1 MMKKIL
7 IGTSVVTVVML
18 AGCQAPRG
26 LQHEVSAPSLVVD
39 KQQNIQ
45 VQNFAKTLA
54 DMPMSSVVVVN
65 DSPVGAVQVSKD
77 REYTNAL
84 GEQCYRY
91 TLTTDAIRKQV
102 AVCRV
107 SGEHWR
113 YVELVH

>member
-1 MMKKIL
+1 MKTKIL
-7 IGTSVVTVVML
+7 IGTSLLSMLML

-26 LQHEVSAPSLVVD
+26 LQHEVSAPTPVVD
-39 KQQNIQ
+39 EQQNVD

-54 DMPMSSVVVVN
+54 EMPMSSVAVVN
-65 DSPVGAVQVSKD
+65 NSPLGAVQVSKD

-84 GEQCYRY
+84 GERCYRY
-91 TLTTDAIRKQV
+91 TLTSDATRKQV

-113 YVELVH
+113 YVQLVH

>member
-7 IGTSVVTVVML
+7 IGTSVLTVVML

-26 LQHEVSAPSLVVD
+26 LQHEVSAPSPVVD
-39 KQQNIQ
+39 KQQNVQ

-54 DMPMSSVVVVN
+54 EMPMSSVAVVN

-91 TLTTDAIRKQV
+91 TLTSDATRKQV

>member
-1 MMKKIL
+1 MKTKIL
-7 IGTSVVTVVML
+7 IGTSLLSMLML

-26 LQHEVSAPSLVVD
+26 LQHEVSAPSPVVD
-39 KQQNIQ
+39 KKQNVQ

-54 DMPMSSVVVVN
+54 DMPMSSVAVVN

-91 TLTTDAIRKQV
+91 TLTTDATRKQV